1 MNFKN
6 LIQLP
11 AAKNIQGP
19 PGGAKLGTPSM
30 GQVPSIVK

>member
-19 PGGAKLGTPSM
+19 PGGPNLEHPQWAKYPVS
-30 GQVPSIVK
+30 